1 MVSCA
6 YLDSATCVNLLPTSV
21 IFQPCFAAKE
31 VVGGA
36 EVVFLEQL
44 HVVTDA
50 VFRPISGQACGF
62 GFVKKK

>member
-44 HVVTDA
+44 VTNA
-50 VFRPISGQACGF
+50 IFRPISGQACEF
-62 GFVKKK
+62 GFVQKN